1 MRTEIT
7 NTADLVVAAQLGDPQ
22 ALDDL
27 VAAYL
32 PLVYNL
38 VGRALN
44 GHADVDD
51 VVQETML
58 RVVRDLPDLRSPGSF
73 RSWLVA
79 ITLRQT
85 TERIRTRQAAAS
97 RVGLLEEADDIPD
110 AGADFAGVTVL
121 RLGLSGQRRQVAE
134 AARWL
139 DDGDRELLSL
149 WWLES
154 GGSLERAEVAAALG
168 LSTAHVAVRIQRM
181 RAQLDLSRSI
191 VRALAARPRC
201 AGLADAVAEW
211 DGRPSPRW
219 RKRIARHTR
228 DCRECAAAATGLIAP
243 ERLLSGLA
251 LVPVP
256 AGLAIALP
264 SAGVFGTA
272 AAGGVA
278 AGVSGLMA
286 KTVIGVAV
294 GATVAAATAGVVYV
308 ARPDPPPR
316 APAAV
321 AAPSPSPMATATRS
335 RTPSSP
341 SPKPSPSATTKA
353 RAIYG
358 SVVDEADAA
367 PPKNRRPRALPKRP
381 EGTLAVPASID
392 NDPRED
398 VWSLVHRGEQVTFR
412 GRGYLRVDY
421 QIAYTQRAGGMTM
434 PSWTGLKG
442 KLFHV
447 ASGGA
452 RLDDDEPGTD
462 GTFMGND
469 TAKVVLP
476 DGAQQMWRFEYYYLD
491 GEVTFTSNER
501 GADYNLYV
509 HVVTRA
515 AADADLRTPPG
526 AAAGPVRYGLT
537 RDNGT
542 DACPVPQYA
551 TRATPADP
559 ATVARRSRL
568 TEENSY
574 ATAFLFPAAGRTKIG
589 VVQMLFSRR

>member
-7 NTADLVVAAQLGDPQ
+7 NTADLVVAAQTGDPR

-27 VAAYL
+27 VAGYL

-58 RVVRDLPDLRSPGSF
+58 RVVRDLPDLRSPASF

-79 ITLRQT
+79 ITLHQT

-168 LSTAHVAVRIQRM
+168 LSTAHVAVRVQRM

-211 DGRPSPRW
+211 DGLPSPRW

-243 ERLLSGLA
+243 ERLLAGLA

-256 AGLAIALP
+256 AGLAIAVP
-264 SAGVFGTA
+264 SAGVLGTA

-278 AGVSGLMA
+278 AGVSGLLA

-294 GATVAAATAGVVYV
+294 GATVAAGTAGVVYV
-308 ARPDPPPR
+308 TRPDPPPR
-316 APAAV
+316 APAVV
-321 AAPSPSPMATATRS
+321 AAPSPTVTTATKRAV
-335 RTPSSP
+335 PSSP
-341 SPKPSPSATTKA
+341 APKPSPRTTTKA
-353 RAIYG
+353 KAIYG
-358 SVVDEADAA
+358 SVVDRADAA
-367 PPKNRRPRALPKRP
+367 PPKNRKPQALPKRP
-381 EGTLAVPASID
+381 EGTLTVPASID
-392 NDPRED
+392 NDPRAD
-398 VWSLVHRGEQVTFR
+398 VYSMVHRGEQATFR

-421 QIAYTQRAGGMTM
+421 QIAYGQRAGAMTM

-447 ASGGA
+447 ASGGGA
-452 RLDDDEPGTD
+452 RLDDKEPGTD

-491 GEVTFTSNER
+491 GEVTLHQNER
-501 GADYNLYV
+501 GADYNLYPHLTTWQQINDDITV
-509 HVVTRA
+509 APRE
-515 AADADLRTPPG
+515 G
-526 AAAGPVRYGLT
+526 GPLRYGLT
-537 RDNGT
+537 RDDGT
-542 DACPVPQYA
+542 DACPVPQFL
-551 TRATPADP
+551 TRAKPEDP
-559 ATVARRSRL
+559 ATVAL
-568 TEENSY
+568 
-574 ATAFLFPAAGRTKIG
+574 RTRI
-589 VVQMLFSRR
+589 R